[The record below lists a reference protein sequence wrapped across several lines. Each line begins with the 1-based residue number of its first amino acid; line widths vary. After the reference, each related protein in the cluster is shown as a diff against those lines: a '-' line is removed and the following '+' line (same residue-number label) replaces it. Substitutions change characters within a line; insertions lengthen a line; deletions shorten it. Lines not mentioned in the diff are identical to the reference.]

1 MVSMD
6 TVFSRTFGI
15 TDALLSLAP
24 GAQWSLSGDTLDGLN
39 WISEDIVRPSEESIL
54 AEIVRLQEEYDALSY
69 QRQRAIEYPDFRE
82 YLDGI
87 VKGDQAQIDAY
98 TAACLAVKEKYPKPE

>member
-1 MVSMD
+1 MD
-6 TVFSRTFGI
+6 TVFGRTFGI

-24 GAQWSLSGDTLDGLN
+24 GAQWSLSGDTLDGLT
-39 WISEDIVRPSEESIL
+39 WISEDIKRPTKAAVEKE
-54 AEIVRLQEEYDALSY
+54 VQRLQAEYDALEY
-69 QRQRAIEYPDFRE
+69 QRQRSVEYPDFRE

-87 VKGDQAQIDAY
+87 VKGDQNQIDAY